1 MRDWLAV
8 LIGGMVG
15 GGLRYEFSQ
24 WWGSVPA
31 TTLVNLVGAFA
42 LAWLTTALI
51 NRHSA
56 PQWLTLGLGTGMIG
70 AFTTFSTL
78 MVTSVTSGRQSLFD
92 GFLIICINLLGGLIY
107 AGLGYWLG
115 GRHVIGG

>member
-1 MRDWLAV
+1 MVKQAYSISERRHDEMRDWLAV

-42 LAWLTTALI
+42 LAWLTTDLI

-56 PQWLTLGLGTGMIG
+56 P
-70 AFTTFSTL
+70 
-78 MVTSVTSGRQSLFD
+78 
-92 GFLIICINLLGGLIY
+92 
-107 AGLGYWLG
+107 
-115 GRHVIGG
+115 

>member
-56 PQWLTLGLGTGMIG
+56 
-70 AFTTFSTL
+70 S
-78 MVTSVTSGRQSLFD
+78 
-92 GFLIICINLLGGLIY
+92 
-107 AGLGYWLG
+107 
-115 GRHVIGG
+115 